1 MNSTKQR
8 LRGPL
13 ECTSWSKF
21 ICKYLY
27 SILPVKSK
35 HPFEDMN
42 TGITSVPSHGGHIFK
57 SLRDSQDIKIMFGIN
72 FLGFKKATS
81 CIFNG
86 KLKCMSESSS
96 QPNKLLIRDDVFQC
110 YQFSKQFLSNLS
122 KIKYLAFFIT
132 FCFVVSLAKMVT
144 LTNNIVY
151 KKFAQ
156 YRKCIWSLT
165 SYNHSGFDDC
175 LMIACEY
182 FMMI

>member
-1 MNSTKQR
+1 MVTKYFCFNLVYRILHWVFGSLVNSIKQR

-132 FCFVVSLAKMVT
+132 FC
-144 LTNNIVY
+144 Y
-151 KKFAQ
+151 KKSGQ
-156 YRKCIWSLT
+156 YRKYICSQ
-165 SYNHSGFDDC
+165 
-175 LMIACEY
+175 E
-182 FMMI
+182 